1 MPILYHC
8 LIYLS
13 ITGYAQRVKKPL
25 IRGPQEC
32 RVVGKGLNRDR
43 YYQRTSFLSV
53 MSLLGLEDG
62 DEATYTD
69 IAEAIRS
76 HSSEPTKDLHEL
88 MRYKIYAA
96 QNGSRADTRTTP
108 HTPCSIASP
117 VFFEPISA

>member
-1 MPILYHC
+1 
-8 LIYLS
+8 
-13 ITGYAQRVKKPL
+13 
-25 IRGPQEC
+25 
-32 RVVGKGLNRDR
+32 
-43 YYQRTSFLSV
+43 

-76 HSSEPTKDLHEL
+76 HSSKPTKDLHEL

-108 HTPCSIASP
+108 CPTASP